1 MPGLIDGGTR
11 SLLMIIEKGKIK
23 IKTREGKVKEED

>member
-1 MPGLIDGGTR
+1 MPVLIDGGTR
-11 SLLMIIEKGKIK
+11 FLLMIIEKEK